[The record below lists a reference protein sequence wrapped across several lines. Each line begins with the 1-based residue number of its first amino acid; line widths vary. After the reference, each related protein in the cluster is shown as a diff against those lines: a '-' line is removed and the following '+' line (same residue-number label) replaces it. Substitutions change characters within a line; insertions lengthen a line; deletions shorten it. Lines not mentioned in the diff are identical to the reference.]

1 MDYNSPENLAACYF
15 YVKQAMS
22 LLYYSHIP
30 AAGISLLIGLFVL
43 IKNRGSLVSKLLF
56 AIAFTFSLWVIID
69 LVVWLNY
76 DKNTLLMFSWAFFG
90 VLYALIYIF
99 SLYFVYVFIDK
110 RDISFTKKIIFGF
123 ILLPIIVLTPTS
135 FNLES
140 FNTVDCIAMEGSYF
154 TNYYY
159 FVGLAVFIW
168 ILAVSFLRYR
178 KADKELKKQILLL
191 TVGIGFFLLSFFISG
206 FLASYL
212 IDSGY
217 ISGGD
222 YGFEQYGLFGMPIF
236 MAFLAYLI
244 VKFEAFDIKMFGAQ
258 ALVAGLVILIGSQ
271 FFFIRSFINQVLT
284 GITLALS
291 IVFGWALI
299 HSVKL
304 EIERKDELQKMSTSL
319 ALANDKLRKLDNAKS
334 EFISIASHQ
343 LRTPL
348 TAIKGFISLIL
359 EDSYGKVSAE
369 IRDVLNKVYI
379 SNERLIELVEDLLN
393 LSRIESGRMEY
404 TFEKTNLGDLCQEI
418 YDTFALRAREKELRL
433 ELILPENSTAEAN
446 TDRSKV
452 REVISNMVDNAL
464 KYTIKGGVKMKISE
478 DNTNVLVAIIDTG
491 IGVPEEEMPYLFSKF
506 SRGKD
511 INRLNAGGTG
521 LGLHVARKVMEAVG
535 GRIWVESAGTNLG
548 STFFLEIPKEHA
560 EEKN

>member
-1 MDYNSPENLAACYF
+1 MRWQL
-15 YVKQAMS
+15 K
-22 LLYYSHIP
+22 I
-30 AAGISLLIGLFVL
+30 ILLIIILPFILLNKENTSGFDLTNCEAIEKTMYSYAVYFFELF
-43 IKNRGSLVSKLLF
+43 
-56 AIAFTFSLWVIID
+56 FSLWI
-69 LVVWLNY
+69 
-76 DKNTLLMFSWAFFG
+76 
-90 VLYALIYIF
+90 LIYAI
-99 SLYFVYVFIDK
+99 YKY
-110 RDISFTKKIIFGF
+110 KKVDSSMQKQIIF
-123 ILLPIIVLTPTS
+123 LII
-135 FNLES
+135 
-140 FNTVDCIAMEGSYF
+140 
-154 TNYYY
+154 
-159 FVGLAVFIW
+159 
-168 ILAVSFLRYR
+168 
-178 KADKELKKQILLL
+178 
-191 TVGIGFFLLSFFISG
+191 GIEFFLFSFFVT
-206 FLASYL
+206 
-212 IDSGY
+212 GY
-217 ISGGD
+217 ISSILTVNS
-222 YGFEQYGLFGMPIF
+222 YNIEFYGLFGMTFF
-236 MAFLAYLI
+236 MGMLAYLI
-244 VKFEAFDIKMFGAQ
+244 VRFEAFNIKMIGAQ
-258 ALVAGLVILIGSQ
+258 ALVVGLVILIGSQ
-271 FFFIRSFINQVLT
+271 FFFIRSFINQILT

-304 EIERKDELQKMSTSL
+304 EVERKNELQRMSNSL

-404 TFEKTNLGDLCQEI
+404 TFEKTNFNELCQEI
-418 YDTFALRAREKELRL
+418 YDTFALRAKEKELRL
-433 ELILPENSTAEAN
+433 ELVLPQNSTAEAV

-464 KYTIKGGVKMKISE
+464 KYTIKGGVKMKVSE
-478 DNTNVLVAIIDTG
+478 NERNILVAIIDTG
-491 IGVPEEEMPYLFSKF
+491 IGVPEEEIPYLFSKF

-560 EEKN
+560 EIN

>member
-1 MDYNSPENLAACYF
+1 MFCEALPDLKFFIFSN
-15 YVKQAMS
+15 YVPH

-30 AAGISLLIGLFVL
+30 AIVLALIVGFFVYYKNKESLLSKILFFVTLVFSIWSAFDIVTWVSPDSRKVMFFWAMMNLLEPLIYVL
-43 IKNRGSLVSKLLF
+43 MLYFSYVFVKKQDVHIIIKLVVFIFLLPILILLPTVINLKYFDVANCESIQGSMIKYVYFLDIF
-56 AIAFTFSLWVIID
+56 FSLWIIIFLIRSYIKANEDDRKQIFYLSFGVILFLIA
-69 LVVWLNY
+69 
-76 DKNTLLMFSWAFFG
+76 FSWAN
-90 VLYALIYIF
+90 
-99 SLYFVYVFIDK
+99 
-110 RDISFTKKIIFGF
+110 
-123 ILLPIIVLTPTS
+123 IVGNLT
-135 FNLES
+135 
-140 FNTVDCIAMEGSYF
+140 
-154 TNYYY
+154 TNWE
-159 FVGLAVFIW
+159 I
-168 ILAVSFLRYR
+168 
-178 KADKELKKQILLL
+178 
-191 TVGIGFFLLSFFISG
+191 T
-206 FLASYL
+206 
-212 IDSGY
+212 
-217 ISGGD
+217 
-222 YGFEQYGLFGMPIF
+222 QYGLFGMPIF
-236 MAFLAYLI
+236 MAMLAYLI
-244 VKFEAFDIKMFGAQ
+244 VKFEAFNVKMIGAQ
-258 ALVAGLVILIGSQ
+258 ALVIGLVVLIGSQ

-304 EIERKDELQKMSTSL
+304 EVERKEELQKMSTSL

-359 EDSYGKVSAE
+359 EDSYGRVSAE
-369 IRDVLNKVYI
+369 IRGVLNKVYI

-404 TFEKTNLGDLCQEI
+404 TFEKTNLNELCQEI
-418 YDTFALRAREKELRL
+418 YDTFVLRAHEKELRL
-433 ELILPENSTAEAN
+433 ELIVPKESKAEAV

-464 KYTIKGGVKMKISE
+464 KYTPKGGVKMKISE
-478 DNTNVLVAIIDTG
+478 DDKNVLVAIIDTG

-548 STFFLEIPKEHA
+548 STFFLEIPKEHV
-560 EEKN
+560 EGD